1 MKLNGNAKKSEKAA
15 NAGNKR
21 APAQKAPAPAN
32 RRPAGAAPA
41 AAQRAKQAP
50 SPKKPVKS
58 NQGGSKTRMPI
69 IIAAGIATMLVVA
82 FMVLGF
88 YVSGLDTIYPKVS
101 ISGIK
106 LGGEIPSA
114 AEVILDNSGFN
125 SYEDKSVSLN
135 IPVGSAE
142 GQTLTISAEEAG
154 VLVSSAAAARMAYDY
169 GRDGNFFSNTIK
181 YIGCLFGGKAL
192 SFGSEFTIDELAV
205 RDTIELFSHDVNAIL
220 VESDTAISEDSI
232 KLIKGGNAV
241 FVDQDEVY
249 NLIESAFK
257 NGDYS
262 KITYQPKVTDTEDIN
277 LQQLYDT
284 IYVEPKNSA
293 YDKNTN
299 GVTEHVSGLSFDI
312 DDARRLWDDANHGQE
327 VVIPLIIT
335 EPEITSTYLQS
346 VLFANLLGQ
355 KSTSLGGSS
364 ASRVNNIKLASEA
377 INGLVLNPGEE
388 FSYNDVVGERTIA
401 RGYQA
406 AGAYSNGEVVQE
418 VGGGICQVSS
428 TLYYSALL
436 SNLEITN
443 RLCHY
448 FGVTYLPAGLDATV
462 SWGGPEFKFKNDRDY
477 PIRIEAGTDMT
488 TYTVYVKIYGT
499 DVDGSYVQLTSDTWG
514 TAKGYGAVSYR
525 WIYAKD
531 GTLIEKRQ
539 EATSEYHHHT
549 TNSPS
554 PSASP
559 DTTPSGD
566 PISPP
571 PTDTGT
577 PVTSTP
583 TPPTD
588 DPTPPTPSAPVD
600 PTPAPPPPPTSDPVT
615 PPAPDPEAA

>member
-1 MKLNGNAKKSEKAA
+1 
-15 NAGNKR
+15 
-21 APAQKAPAPAN
+21 
-32 RRPAGAAPA
+32 
-41 AAQRAKQAP
+41 
-50 SPKKPVKS
+50 
-58 NQGGSKTRMPI
+58 MPI

-101 ISGIK
+101 ISGIT

-125 SYEDKSVSLN
+125 SYADKSVSLN
-135 IPVGSAE
+135 IPIGSAE

-192 SFGSEFTIDELAV
+192 SFGTEFTIDEMGV
-205 RDTIELFSHDVNAIL
+205 RDAIELFSHDVNAIL
-220 VESDTAISEDSI
+220 VESDTTISEDSI
-232 KLIKGGNAV
+232 KLIKGGNSV

-249 NLIESAFK
+249 SLIETAFK

-262 KITYQPKVTDTEDIN
+262 KITYQPKVTDTEDID

-293 YDKNTN
+293 YDKDTN

-312 DDARRLWDDANHGQE
+312 DDARRLWDDANNGQE

-335 EPEITSTYLQS
+335 EPEITNTYLQS

-401 RGYQA
+401 RGYQS

-488 TYTVYVKIYGT
+488 TYTIYVKIYGT
-499 DVDGSYVQLTSDTWG
+499 DVDGSYVQLTSDTWS

-549 TNSPS
+549 SNSPSPSAS

-566 PISPP
+566 PSSPP

-600 PTPAPPPPPTSDPVT
+600 PTPAPPPPPTSDPVP